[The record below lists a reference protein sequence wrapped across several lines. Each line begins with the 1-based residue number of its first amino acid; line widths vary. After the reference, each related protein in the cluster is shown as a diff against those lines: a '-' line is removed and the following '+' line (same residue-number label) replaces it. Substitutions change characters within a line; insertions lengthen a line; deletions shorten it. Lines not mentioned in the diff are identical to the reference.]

1 MKIVAL
7 IVLIVGVVAVIAC
20 AGDQSAP
27 TPTSV
32 PAPTVEAGVNPGVQS
47 TVETPQPTLT
57 VVSQEHLIQ
66 GLFQCVNV
74 NPHTAKLLQA
84 TLGQTAEKLGVQ
96 RDKLAATFEDWNSFH
111 ALMLLVFREEPSL
124 AEEIEE
130 EWKRS
135 YQDTVA
141 CQSPGNEVL
150 GRVNEAEFT
159 AGDLVHGIGLLQAV
173 NRYRGRQTDLDAAPF
188 ERLEQWIFA
197 EILRQQAPGLGIQPS
212 EDAIARELLSRF
224 RPVSASGLEPN
235 TESLD
240 RESGNN
246 YQSFLNAS
254 GISDSDYR
262 IIVEE
267 DLALLG
273 LGVLL
278 TESIPASQEQVEARW
293 IYIPWESVPEMDID
307 QIVRRIDAEGL
318 SSVAQE
324 THTADSYADS
334 SGYVGW
340 VPRGA
345 FPDLD
350 PLLYGDDER
359 GISPLTPGETSSP
372 VFAADGVYI
381 INVLSGTVLQ
391 ELSDKMRV
399 KLTGELTQAWQEEQL
414 RSALDGGTV
423 MINFNSRIYEWIS
436 DQAIDAKP
444 TPR

>member
-7 IVLIVGVVAVIAC
+7 IVLTVGVVAVIAC
-20 AGDQSAP
+20 AGNQSAP
-27 TPTSV
+27 TLTSA
-32 PAPTVEAGVNPGVQS
+32 PAPTVETGVNPGVQS
-47 TVETPQPTLT
+47 TAEAPQPALT
-57 VVSQEHLIQ
+57 VASQEHLIQ

-74 NPHTAKLLQA
+74 NPHTAELLQA
-84 TLGQTAEKLGVQ
+84 TLGQTAEEFGVQ

-111 ALMLLVFREEPSL
+111 ALMLFVFREEPSV

-130 EWKRS
+130 EWKRG

-150 GRVNEAEFT
+150 GRVNEVEFT
-159 AGDLVHGIGLLQAV
+159 AEDLVHGIWLLQAV
-173 NRYRGRQTDLDAAPF
+173 NNYRGRQTDLDVVPF
-188 ERLEQWIFA
+188 ERQEQWIFA

-212 EDAIARELLSRF
+212 GDDITKELLSRF
-224 RPVSASGLEPN
+224 RPMSASGLEPN

-254 GISDSDYR
+254 GVSDSDYR
-262 IIVEE
+262 KMVEE
-267 DLALLG
+267 ELALLG

-278 TESIPASQEQVEARW
+278 AESIEASQEQVEARW
-293 IYIPWESVPEMDID
+293 IYIPSESVLETSIY
-307 QIVRRIDAEGL
+307 QIVRRIDAEDF

-324 THTADSYADS
+324 THTPDSFADS

-340 VPRGA
+340 VPRRA

-350 PLLYGDDER
+350 PFLYGDDKR

-381 INVLSGTVLQ
+381 INVLSGPVLR

-399 KLTGELTQAWQEEQL
+399 KLTGELVKLWQEQRLLAAIE
-414 RSALDGGTV
+414 DGTAT
-423 MINFNSRIYEWIS
+423 INFNSRLYQWVAE
-436 DQAIDAKP
+436 QALKTQP
-444 TPR
+444 